1 MQIHGIAGLTPDA
14 MKRELERGGRFVVF
28 EYCISVII
36 ATARRSTDPYF
47 LRAGEL
53 GLARGL
59 PFSLLSFVVG
69 WWGIPWGLV
78 YTPLVLVTNF
88 SGGRDVTG
96 EIIPLL
102 ENGVCGGLGGGGNI
116 ASRVS

>member
-1 MQIHGIAGLTPDA
+1 MQIHGTAGLTTDA
-14 MKRELERGGRFVVF
+14 IERELKAGGRFVVF
-28 EYCISVII
+28 EYCISAVV

-59 PFSLLSFVVG
+59 PFSLLSLLVG
-69 WWGIPWGLV
+69 WWGIPWGV
-78 YTPLVLVTNF
+78 IYTPLVLLTNL

-96 EIIPLL
+96 EIMPLL
-102 ENGVCGGLGGGGNI
+102 ESGAYGRPGVESDVE
-116 ASRVS
+116 SRVS